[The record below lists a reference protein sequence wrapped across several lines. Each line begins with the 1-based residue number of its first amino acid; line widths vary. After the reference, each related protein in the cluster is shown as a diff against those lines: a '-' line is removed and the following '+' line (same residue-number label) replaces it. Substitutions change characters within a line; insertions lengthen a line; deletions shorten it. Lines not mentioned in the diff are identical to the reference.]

1 MALSELSPWLP
12 LGDNSPSRT
21 PACLTLFLPL
31 AQTLQA
37 SQPVRA
43 WTFLYDV
50 AAIIQIEC
58 SIILFGQEYNRV
70 EIKIFLIG

>member
-1 MALSELSPWLP
+1 MALSGAPPWFP
-12 LGDNSPSRT
+12 LGLTPPLRT
-21 PACLTLFLPL
+21 PTYPALFIGL
-31 AQTLQA
+31 AQSLQA

-43 WTFLYDV
+43 WTFLYYV